1 MLKFC
6 DQSYVF
12 LLCPKELVSCRQKK
26 LKLENLFLKQLF
38 TPKIGKCIEIN
49 FIFIFYNNWIGWLC
63 FALLMPLIVICH

>member
-26 LKLENLFLKQLF
+26 LKLENLSLKQLF
-38 TPKIGKCIEIN
+38 TPKIEKCIEIN
-49 FIFIFYNNWIGWLC
+49 FIFIFLTTGLTG
-63 FALLMPLIVICH
+63 FALLSLCH